1 MALCETIQFP
11 SRSKPETGPR
21 TRDVVHTCRAKGA
34 GGHGTRYAMTA
45 IINSQSSFINSSAVQ
60 LYEYSVYGQ
69 VAASDPN
76 HPNPFLFTGR
86 RFDTDTGLYY
96 YRARY
101 YNPYIGRFLQT
112 DPGRVDINLYKY
124 CRNNPLGFVDPSGCR
139 TAPDPCDPC
148 DPFRLRWPY
157 WPEFYSP
164 IPASRLITPKGN
176 ICWDPH
182 YHCNDQHTI
191 LVIPAAYRHPD
202 EMRSDNGIDGDEVY
216 AKLMLDFMAKASG
229 CTIPFLAAEYAKSI
243 RNYAES
249 LENLAFKM
257 SATGSRGYRA
267 FILVQDEEWKY
278 DVWPWQDPYWT
289 DVGDAYWVEVR
300 GLLGWY
306 EEWYGY
312 HTPEQAIYAALRGAD
327 YYPLQPPWRFWCRQW
342 QDEWDEVYNGG
353 PTQH

>member
-1 MALCETIQFP
+1 
-11 SRSKPETGPR
+11 
-21 TRDVVHTCRAKGA
+21 V
-34 GGHGTRYAMTA
+34 HGTPYATRP
-45 IINSQSSFINSSAVQ
+45 IINSKSSLLNSNTVQ

-112 DPGRVDINLYKY
+112 DPGRADINLYKY
-124 CRNNPLGFVDPSGCR
+124 CRNNFLGFVDSSGCR
-139 TAPDPCDPC
+139 TAPDPC

-157 WPEFYSP
+157 WPEFFSP

-176 ICWDPH
+176 ITWNPH

-191 LVIPAAYRHPD
+191 LVIPAAYEHPD
-202 EMRSDNGIDGDEVY
+202 EMRSDNGIDGDDVY
-216 AKLMLDFMAKASG
+216 TELMLDFIAAASG
-229 CTIPFLAAEYAKSI
+229 CTIPFLAGEYAETI

-249 LENLAFKM
+249 LESLAWKM
-257 SATGSRGYRA
+257 SANGSRGYRA
-267 FILVQDEEWKY
+267 FILVQDEEYKIS
-278 DVWPWQDPYWT
+278 VWPWEDPYWT
-289 DVGDAYWVEVR
+289 KVGDAYWVEVR

-312 HTPEQAIYAALRGAD
+312 HTLDQAIQAALRGAD
-327 YYPLQPPWRFWCRQW
+327 YYPEQPLWRFWCRQW
-342 QDEWDEVYNGG
+342 QNEWNEVYNGG
-353 PTQH
+353 STQDAADY